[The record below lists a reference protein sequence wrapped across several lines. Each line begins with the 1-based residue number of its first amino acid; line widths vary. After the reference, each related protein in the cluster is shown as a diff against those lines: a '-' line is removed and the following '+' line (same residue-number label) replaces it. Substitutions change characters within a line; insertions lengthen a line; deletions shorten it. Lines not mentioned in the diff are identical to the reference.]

1 MAMTGFRS
9 DPAQLAKHAGEF
21 EGLAG
26 QAQRIADTLRQAV
39 ESAGD
44 CWGGD
49 DIGASFART
58 HRPQADQALQD
69 LGAVAGRL
77 RDMGGK
83 LGAAAATTQ
92 EADAGNAGELGRI
105 AGRG

>member
-1 MAMTGFRS
+1 MSGFRS
-9 DPAQLAKHAGEF
+9 DLGQLSKHAGEF

-39 ESAGD
+39 AAAGD

-49 DIGASFART
+49 DIGTNFARS
-58 HRPQADQALQD
+58 HCGPADQALDD
-69 LGAVAGRL
+69 LGAMPGKL
-77 RDMGGK
+77 RDMGAK
-83 LGAAAATTQ
+83 FAATAATTRQ
-92 EADAGNAGELGRI
+92 VDAGNAEELGRI